1 MIKDY
6 LFTRKENRNVPKI
19 RLVINS
25 FHGNS
30 GEFNKSNEL
39 LSYLQFKKVKISEIL
54 DVNQEMVLETDKS
67 K

>member
-6 LFTRKENRNVPKI
+6 LLTRKENHNVPKI

-25 FHGNS
+25 FQGNS

-39 LSYLQFKKVKISEIL
+39 LSFLKFKKVKISEIL